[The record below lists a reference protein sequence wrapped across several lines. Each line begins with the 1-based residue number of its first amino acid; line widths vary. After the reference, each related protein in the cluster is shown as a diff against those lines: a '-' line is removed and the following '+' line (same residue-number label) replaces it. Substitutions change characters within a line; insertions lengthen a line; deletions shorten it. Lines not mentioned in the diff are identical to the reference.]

1 MALGKQAKV
10 LTDKQSRVVLKHLEE
25 SRYPIRDK
33 VMFLLSIKAGLRAK
47 EIAMITWAMVTDAD
61 GNVSDRIA
69 LPNTASK
76 GKGGGRTIPLNA
88 ELKSA
93 LVNHKAVLDDKAVPE
108 AHIIHSEREKVKGM
122 AVGSVTVWFHR
133 LYAGMGFD
141 GCSSHSGRR
150 TFITKAA
157 HRITEAGGSLR
168 DIQQLAGH
176 SDLSMTQRYIEGN
189 SQAKITVVDLI

>member
-1 MALGKQAKV
+1 MALGKQAKI
-10 LTDKQSRVVLKHLEE
+10 LTDKQSRVVLKYLEE
-25 SRYPIRDK
+25 ARYPVRDK

-47 EIAMITWAMVTDAD
+47 EISSITWGMVTDAD
-61 GNVSDRIA
+61 GDVSDRIA

-76 GKGGGRTIPLNA
+76 GKGGGRTIPLNS
-88 ELKSA
+88 ELKST
-93 LVNHKAVLDDKAVPE
+93 LIDHKVRLGDKAVPE

-122 AVGSVTVWFHR
+122 AAGSVTVWFHR

-157 HRITEAGGSLR
+157 HKITEAGGSLR

-176 SDLSMTQRYIEGN
+176 SDLSTTQRYIEGN
-189 SQAKITVVDLI
+189 SQAKVKVVDLI

>member
-10 LTDKQSRVVLKHLEE
+10 LTDKQCRIVLRHLEE
-25 SRYPIRDK
+25 SRYPVRDK

-47 EIAMITWAMVTDAD
+47 EIASITWAMVTDAN
-61 GNVSDRIA
+61 GNVSDHIA

-76 GKGGGRTIPLNA
+76 GKGGGRTIPLNSD
-88 ELKSA
+88 LKSA
-93 LVNHKAVLDDKAVPE
+93 LIDHQSRLGDKAVPQ
-108 AHIIHSEREKVKGM
+108 AHIIHSEREKIKGM
-122 AVGSVTVWFHR
+122 AVGSITVWFHR

-157 HRITEAGGSLR
+157 HKITEAGGSLR

-176 SDLSMTQRYIEGN
+176 SDLSTTQRYIEGS
-189 SQAKITVVDLI
+189 SQAKVKVVDLI